1 MNAYDHPDVQAL
13 IRLALHEDLRFG
25 VDVTCA
31 AVVAPGAR
39 LVAEVKAKQAGVLC
53 GMPLFE
59 RIYRELGAQIA
70 IAVCVAD
77 GTVVQPGDVVW
88 RGTGDAVALLTG
100 ERTALNL
107 AQRLSG
113 TATATAALVAAVAGT
128 KAQIL
133 DTRKTT
139 PGMRVLQKCAVL
151 AGGGANHRHGL
162 NDAVLIKDNHIALM
176 PPGPLGSGPAE
187 AVRRARERLGPEMR
201 IEVEI
206 ERLDDLAPVIRA
218 GADIVLLDN
227 LDPETVRRAVMM
239 RDATPA
245 PDGRRVLLE
254 ASGGITLASVR
265 SFAEAGVDRISTG
278 SMTHSVNALDLSMR
292 TRIPLDHA

>member
-1 MNAYDHPDVQAL
+1 MTAAYDHPDVQAL

-31 AVVAPGAR
+31 AVVASGAR
-39 LVAEVKAKQAGVLC
+39 LIAEVKAKQPGVLC

-59 RIYRELGAQIA
+59 RVYRALGAEVA
-70 IAVCVAD
+70 ITVCAPD
-77 GTVVQPGDVVW
+77 GTVAKPGDVVW
-88 RGTGDAVALLTG
+88 RATGDAVALLTG

-128 KAQIL
+128 RAQIL

-139 PGMRVLQKCAVL
+139 PGMRVLQKLAVL

-162 NDAVLIKDNHIALM
+162 HDAVLIKDNHIALM
-176 PPGPLGSGPAE
+176 PPGPFGSGPAE
-187 AVRRARERLGPEMR
+187 AVRRARERLGAAMR

-206 ERLDDLAPVIRA
+206 EGLDDLVPVIRA

-227 LDPETVRRAVMM
+227 LAPAVVAQAVAI

-245 PDGRRVLLE
+245 PDGRTVLLE

-265 SFAEAGVDRISTG
+265 GFAEAGVDRISTG
-278 SMTHSVNALDLSMR
+278 SMTHSVEALDLSLR
-292 TRIPLDHA
+292 TRIPTHA

>member
-1 MNAYDHPDVQAL
+1 MTVAYDHPDVQAL

-31 AVVAPGAR
+31 AVVARGAR
-39 LVAEVKAKQAGVLC
+39 LIAEVKAKQPGVLC

-59 RIYRELGAQIA
+59 RVYRELGASLA
-70 IAVCVAD
+70 IDVCAAD
-77 GTVVQPGDVVW
+77 GTVVEPGEVVW

-128 KAQIL
+128 SAQIL

-139 PGMRVLQKCAVL
+139 PGMRVLQKLAVL

-162 NDAVLIKDNHIALM
+162 HDAVLIKDNHIALM
-176 PPGPLGSGPAE
+176 PPGPFGSGPAE
-187 AVRRARERLGPEMR
+187 AVRRAREQLGAEMR

-206 ERLDDLAPVIRA
+206 ERLADLVPVIRA
-218 GADIVLLDN
+218 GADIVLLD
-227 LDPETVRRAVMM
+227 
-239 RDATPA
+239 
-245 PDGRRVLLE
+245 
-254 ASGGITLASVR
+254 
-265 SFAEAGVDRISTG
+265 
-278 SMTHSVNALDLSMR
+278 DLSL
-292 TRIPLDHA
+292 IHI